1 MFIIMYIFDT
11 FIPNIYIITVIIPSI
26 HKAKHILLFVSFG
39 YTFLFITPDVP
50 RYPIKIIKY
59 ITHSSIIISPSPRW
73 LNALPNKISVIILS
87 LT

>member
-11 FIPNIYIITVIIPSI
+11 YILNRHITTVTNPSI
-26 HKAKHILLFVSFG
+26 HKVKQILLFVSFG